1 MVLKEFAL
9 SEVCLLKKEAKVLSA
24 SKYVC
29 VVNSNSSD
37 PPSAV
42 ANKQEKNR
50 KKKKNTDLNK
60 NIITQSFSYNH

>member
-50 KKKKNTDLNK
+50 KKKNTDLNK

>member
-1 MVLKEFAL
+1 MILKEFAL

-42 ANKQEKNR
+42 AN
-50 KKKKNTDLNK
+50 
-60 NIITQSFSYNH
+60 